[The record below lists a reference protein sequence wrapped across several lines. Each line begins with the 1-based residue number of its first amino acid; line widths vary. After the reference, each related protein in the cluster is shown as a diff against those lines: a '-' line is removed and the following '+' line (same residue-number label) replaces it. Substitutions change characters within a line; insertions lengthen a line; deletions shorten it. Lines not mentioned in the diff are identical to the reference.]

1 MRTIRAIGPELPSF
15 SFSFQGRVG
24 LSKNSK
30 RSLSLQV
37 HLMYK
42 GLKYMPKCSYKHVKT
57 CKFFRGTND

>member
-1 MRTIRAIGPELPSF
+1 MDIMRTIRAIGPEFPSF

-42 GLKYMPKCSYKHVKT
+42 GLNMP
-57 CKFFRGTND
+57 